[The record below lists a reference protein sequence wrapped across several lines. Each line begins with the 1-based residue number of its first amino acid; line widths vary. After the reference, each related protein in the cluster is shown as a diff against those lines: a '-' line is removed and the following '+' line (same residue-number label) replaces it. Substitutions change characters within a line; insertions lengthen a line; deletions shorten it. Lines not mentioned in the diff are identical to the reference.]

1 MTLYTVVN
9 KFVSKGKISKAFDL
23 HHPMLQRVAFFFVF
37 ICSCI
42 VHDVV
47 IFSWA
52 RTCLN
57 KSWANLSIFITYSRT
72 THPITGHV
80 LLLYSSYHMVSGDT
94 CRFPMVFDLGPSQ
107 VLPLFLEKKKKEE
120 RAHVPNNTDLMS
132 FLITTDEPSVSSN
145 SRSLHSITHTHS
157 FASIKFIEPFKLVF
171 IKLILT
177 F

>member
-1 MTLYTVVN
+1 MTLYTVVK

-23 HHPMLQRVAFFFVF
+23 HHPMLQRVAFFVF

-52 RTCLN
+52 RTCPN

-94 CRFPMVFDLGPSQ
+94 CRCSYGV
-107 VLPLFLEKKKKEE
+107 
-120 RAHVPNNTDLMS
+120 
-132 FLITTDEPSVSSN
+132 
-145 SRSLHSITHTHS
+145 
-157 FASIKFIEPFKLVF
+157 
-171 IKLILT
+171 
-177 F
+177 